1 MTLFSCSVSARRD
14 ADSCVSVC
22 APFNCYILS
31 PPLDYCEKCGYKH
44 GCINLSQVSTQK
56 RIPGSCSSSVFILR
70 TSRLFPTAA
79 APFDIPTCNAAGLG
93 FPTSSQHASF
103 SVLLRVAVW
112 WVRGGPP
119 LVVFTPSYL
128 YSLQFLGL
136 GERGEAGLLPQREP
150 SVHKGH
156 GHGVSEW
163 SGLLTA
169 AHGHR

>member
-1 MTLFSCSVSARRD
+1 MTLFSCSVSARRN
-14 ADSCVSVC
+14 ADSCVPVY
-22 APFNCYILS
+22 APFNCYISS

-44 GCINLSQVSTQK
+44 GCINLSPVSTQK

-119 LVVFTPSYL
+119 CGFHPFLLVF
-128 YSLQFLGL
+128 
-136 GERGEAGLLPQREP
+136 P
-150 SVHKGH
+150 SVSGTGRKGRSWITSTT
-156 GHGVSEW
+156 GTLGTQGSRPW
-163 SGLLTA
+163 SI
-169 AHGHR
+169 